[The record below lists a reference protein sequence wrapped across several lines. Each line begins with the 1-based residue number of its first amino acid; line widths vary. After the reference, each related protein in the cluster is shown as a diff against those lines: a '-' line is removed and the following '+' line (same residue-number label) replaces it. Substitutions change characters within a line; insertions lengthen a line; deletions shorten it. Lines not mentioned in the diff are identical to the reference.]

1 MDQKELGTVTYA
13 QLLEELKKLT
23 SEQLGRRVVLY
34 DTLSGHLY
42 DPETTTVK
50 EVIKRKEGEVYE
62 DRNLPVLDRDV
73 VIISF

>member
-1 MDQKELGTVTYA
+1 MTYA

-23 SEQLGRRVVLY
+23 PEQLERRVVLY

-42 DPETTTVK
+42 DPEITTVK
-50 EVIKRKEGEVYE
+50 ELIHLGEG
-62 DRNLPVLDRDV
+62 DKDLNLPVLDNDV

>member
-1 MDQKELGTVTYA
+1 MTYA

-23 SEQLGRRVVLY
+23 SEQLGRRVVLC

-62 DRNLPVLDRDV
+62 DRNLPVLDKDV